1 MFEGLILPTNNNNQR
16 GIAKIA
22 MKYKEGLYATER

>member
-1 MFEGLILPTNNNNQR
+1 MFEGPVFTTNNNNQR

-22 MKYKEGLYATER
+22 MKYKEGLYAIER